1 MNIYD
6 LYRTQYGNNG
16 PVNKTI
22 NRERTAVIDGKEVKY
37 RVGHTASERTP
48 FRRSLRSS
56 KNETSNGGKAEAVI
70 GIDMDSYLNRDD
82 VRKALNIPSYIPPY
96 EPCNNPMYETYQ
108 AFREGSI
115 WIYNIMLGYSWY
127 NILHYSGDTD
137 GAVATLGTRR
147 WIAQQGWNV
156 TKEWRPW
163 TTDGDLSGYLE
174 DYGQFTFATVHG
186 VGHMAP
192 QWKRKDVTTLI
203 SKYVHNEI
211 ID

>member
-1 MNIYD
+1 
-6 LYRTQYGNNG
+6 
-16 PVNKTI
+16 
-22 NRERTAVIDGKEVKY
+22 
-37 RVGHTASERTP
+37 
-48 FRRSLRSS
+48 
-56 KNETSNGGKAEAVI
+56 
-70 GIDMDSYLNRDD
+70 MDSYLNRVD
-82 VRKALNIPSYIPPY
+82 VREALNIPSYIPPY
-96 EPCNNPMYETYQ
+96 QQCNHPMYKTYQ

-174 DYGQFTFATVHG
+174 DYGQFTFATIHG